1 MILRQV
7 QPGAVRPAQAG
18 GLGARLAYFGGYC
31 LIVAVLHA
39 RVLMAL
45 YEYSR
50 ENATASHVILV
61 PFVTL
66 VLIYQRKEE
75 IFARLGRDV
84 AGGAAFLACG
94 AGLSIL
100 ALTLNSAARP
110 EDQLAPWVAAFVCYG
125 IGGFLIA
132 FGRAAASVAVF
143 PLFFLIFTV
152 PMPSAVVDGLTR
164 VLKVGSTEVVSA
176 LFTLTGT
183 PFVREG
189 FVFTLPTVAIE
200 IADACSGIRST
211 IALVL
216 TGLLAGYQF
225 LSRGWTKFALC
236 LAIIPVTFI
245 KNGIRIVALTLLSV
259 HVDPG
264 YLTGELH
271 REGGIAFFLLALG
284 LLAIVLAVLR
294 AAEGQRLIG
303 GWRPRPVSD
312 SP

>member
-1 MILRQV
+1 MILRQD
-7 QPGAVRPAQAG
+7 QAG
-18 GLGARLAYFGGYC
+18 VVGARLAYFGGYC
-31 LIVAVLHA
+31 LVVAGLHA
-39 RVLMAL
+39 RVLTAL

-61 PFVTL
+61 PLVTL
-66 VLIYQRKEE
+66 VLMYQRKEE
-75 IFARLGRDV
+75 IFTRLGRDWV
-84 AGGAAFLACG
+84 GAVTFLACG
-94 AGLSIL
+94 AGLSLL
-100 ALTLNSAARP
+100 ALALRAAERP
-110 EDQLAPWVAAFVCYG
+110 EDQLAPWVAAIVAYC
-125 IGGFLIA
+125 IGGFLMI
-132 FGRAAASVAVF
+132 FGRAAASAALF

-152 PMPSAVVDGLTR
+152 PLPSVVVDGLTQ

-225 LSRGWTKFALC
+225 LNRGWTKLALC
-236 LAIIPVTFI
+236 LAIIPVIFI

-284 LLAIVLAVLR
+284 LLALVLAGLR
-294 AAEGQRLIG
+294 AAEGQRLIA
-303 GWRPRPVSD
+303 GWRPRPV
-312 SP
+312 